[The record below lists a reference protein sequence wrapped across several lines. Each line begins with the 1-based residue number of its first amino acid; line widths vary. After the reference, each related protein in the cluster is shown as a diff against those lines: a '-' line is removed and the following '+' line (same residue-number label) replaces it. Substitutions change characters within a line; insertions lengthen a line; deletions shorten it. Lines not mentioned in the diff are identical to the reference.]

1 MDTNMIK
8 GELTLLNSILST
20 PTFGAENTDQQI
32 GAYIGTH
39 RAATFVLNSILDA
52 IEEEEEQIDIEE
64 EVF

>member
-1 MDTNMIK
+1 MIK

-52 IEEEEEQIDIEE
+52 IEEEEERIDMEE

>member
-1 MDTNMIK
+1 MDTNWIK
-8 GELTLLNSILST
+8 EELTLLNSILST

-39 RAATFVLNSILDA
+39 RAATFVINNIIDA
-52 IEEEEEQIDIEE
+52 VDEEIERMDIEE